1 MVWSHE
7 AKINFTRIRRKKAV
21 ESYVQAAELLHT
33 SVKVAKRK
41 ARKEFSREYKR
52 FKEQTHEKNKVTRQ
66 INKLY
71 KRNLKKTL
79 TRQEMKKLVKL
90 EEKQAKI
97 IHKIDQK
104 WNMYMAKIKFQP
116 VGDEDE
122 RSKRDTP

>member
-66 INKLY
+66 INKL
-71 KRNLKKTL
+71 
-79 TRQEMKKLVKL
+79 
-90 EEKQAKI
+90 
-97 IHKIDQK
+97 
-104 WNMYMAKIKFQP
+104 
-116 VGDEDE
+116 
-122 RSKRDTP
+122 